1 MAIHIIK
8 EIDLLKKQMLTLS
21 SLVEESVR
29 KSVKSVIE
37 IDTKLAQEV
46 IDGDA
51 RINALEIELEEEC
64 LKTLALH
71 SPVANDLRF
80 IITILKLNNGLERIG
95 DLSVNVAERVP
106 LLKSHA
112 IEHVPEIFSNM
123 GEKALEMLNMS
134 IDALVNLDP
143 RLAAKVR
150 EADDE
155 VDDMN
160 REVYDWVKSQ
170 ILDTPEKVR
179 SHLNFISIAKHMER
193 MADHSVEIAEDIIYM
208 IDGHI
213 VRHQG

>member
-8 EIDLLKKQMLTLS
+8 EIGRLKKQMLVLS

-29 KSVKSVIE
+29 KSIKSITE
-37 IDTKLAQEV
+37 LDARLSQEV
-46 IDGDA
+46 IEGDE

-64 LKTLALH
+64 LKILALH
-71 SPVANDLRF
+71 QPVANDLRF

-112 IEHVPEIFSNM
+112 VENVPEIFSSM

-143 RLAAKVR
+143 RLASKVR
-150 EADDE
+150 EADEE
-155 VDDMN
+155 VDNMN
-160 REVYDWVKSQ
+160 REVYDWVKAQ

-179 SHLNFISIAKHMER
+179 SHLSFISIAKHIER

-213 VRHQG
+213 VRHQD